1 MSKDEVVRIPV
12 SELNQLL
19 ICKLCLGYFQD
30 AHTIT
35 ECMHT
40 FCRSCIWAYFD
51 RRDDGRSI
59 PCPRCNTDI
68 GFYHIA
74 ITKIIF
80 DRNIQSIVDKIFPAD
95 VGDSRLIQQ
104 QLQQQVSGTYAGPV
118 DQSAMEFTVKTMP
131 DEQCEEVTRLPS
143 IPKPSFKGKFDVT
156 VKKIQKFVFARLD
169 DGVQSTVGG
178 ADGIEV
184 LFDGAVLDPK
194 SDLSKFHPFLSPRD
208 GTTEDGSAEQGG
220 STNNTL
226 ILHYRRK
233 RQS

>member
-40 FCRSCIWAYFD
+40 FCRSCIWTYFD

-118 DQSAMEFTVKTMP
+118 DQSAMEFTVKTIP
-131 DEQCEEVTRLPS
+131 DEQCDEVTRLPS

-169 DGVQSTVGG
+169 DGVQSTVTG

-194 SDLSKFHPFLSPRD
+194 SDLAKFHPYLSPRD
-208 GTTEDGSAEQGG
+208 GTTEDGSEQGG

-233 RQS
+233 LQS